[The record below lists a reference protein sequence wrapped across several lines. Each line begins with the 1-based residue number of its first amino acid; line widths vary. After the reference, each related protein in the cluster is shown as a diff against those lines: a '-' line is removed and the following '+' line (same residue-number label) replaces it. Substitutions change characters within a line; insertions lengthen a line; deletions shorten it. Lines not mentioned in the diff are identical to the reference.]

1 MCECR
6 GDNSTVVQ
14 KLERGCVM
22 AIRQSVPR
30 RAFNL
35 FPKCNESGHNSG
47 HPNLIK
53 NGRKSANDLLCP
65 VEIHQFHMSK

>member
-1 MCECR
+1 
-6 GDNSTVVQ
+6 
-14 KLERGCVM
+14 M
-22 AIRQSVPR
+22 AIRESVPR

-53 NGRKSANDLLCP
+53 NGRKAANDLLCP